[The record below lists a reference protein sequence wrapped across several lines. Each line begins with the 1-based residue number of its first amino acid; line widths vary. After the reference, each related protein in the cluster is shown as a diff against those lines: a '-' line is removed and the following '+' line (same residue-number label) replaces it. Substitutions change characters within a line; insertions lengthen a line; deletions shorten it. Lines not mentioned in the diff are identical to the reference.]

1 MEQPPASPQA
11 ARDLLRHDNGT
22 PPAVNSLSFP
32 RGPLPSTTS
41 QWNHQLPADV
51 RRTGTAP
58 NQGTARAGRARTSS
72 VAGLAGSLMQ
82 SAKDHPHNSEG
93 WLLDTIFHQCVKPRS
108 PACDARDA
116 RGADR
121 SCTVVATEICRTT
134 RKWYSRSS
142 LRPRHTRKICGDRS
156 KTRRRGSVIWRRTIK
171 SCCTSSTRSSNGSR
185 TGRLRQ
191 LSRHGWVS

>member
-1 MEQPPASPQA
+1 MESPSSIESSELQQISDRQITPAGRGKRGQVSSNRSLLHTPQRPLRRLTMMEQPPASPQA

-22 PPAVNSLSFP
+22 PPAVNPLSFL

-108 PACDARDA
+108 PACDAHDA

-121 SCTVVATEICRTT
+121 SCTVVATESCRTT
-134 RKWYSRSS
+134 RK
-142 LRPRHTRKICGDRS
+142 
-156 KTRRRGSVIWRRTIK
+156 
-171 SCCTSSTRSSNGSR
+171 
-185 TGRLRQ
+185 
-191 LSRHGWVS
+191 